1 MEFVGLYEDMD
12 ICGNPGD
19 WTTTATTTTT
29 ATATATAT
37 TWDFVY
43 PETKANG

>member
-19 WTTTATTTTT
+19 RTTTTT
-29 ATATATAT
+29 ATIR
-37 TWDFVY
+37 DFCVSRDKS
-43 PETKANG
+43 ERLNNHLLTVEW